1 MADHIDSRLSSLLS
15 PGRPASNPA
24 AKTAAK
30 ALAMNAFD
38 DGRKKVA
45 GRQGSKAGLRFMD
58 VFNLLGSSMM
68 KYRYLLASV
77 AFVVVAAPLAF
88 SIVGTQSFSLG
99 PSGAMTNNGGASF
112 GDSPVATSV
121 GSVAKADQGSA
132 QPSAGS
138 PALVPSHDYARPA
151 PSAHEQMAAY
161 QLAITEALRLST
173 GQMSGDV
180 RREVTGR
187 ENATHDPRLM
197 ALAVKDVTQPPQF
210 VGGRF
215 TSSEIN
221 GMKNVA
227 ADPVSTFAI
236 DVDTA
241 SYSYARRSILNGR
254 LPEPD
259 SVRVEELVNYFP
271 YDWQAG
277 SSADEPFNPSVTI
290 APTPWNPDTKLLHIG
305 IQGYDLPA
313 AEQKQSNLVFLV
325 DVSGSMQSAD
335 KLPLLKTSLRM
346 LVERLKP
353 TDTVSI
359 VTYAGS
365 SGVALRP
372 TAASDKAAIFA
383 ALDGLEAGGGTN
395 GAQGLKTAYDLAQES
410 FVKDGVNRIF
420 LATDG
425 DFNIGASSDDD
436 LERLVESRRKSGV
449 FLSVLGFGADNYN
462 DGMMQ
467 TLAQNGNGVA
477 AYIDTLE
484 EAEKTLVE
492 EASASIFPIAKDVKI
507 QVEFNPTTV
516 ARYRLIGYET
526 RALATE
532 DFNNDKVD
540 AGEVGSGHRVT
551 AIYEIVPKDSPAATV
566 DDRRYATPEPASK
579 DAEADKKGELA
590 FLKIRYKKPSEE
602 TSRLI
607 TRPIL
612 ADQQLK
618 SIDEASADVKF
629 SVGVAAFAQK
639 LKHESWVDGY
649 DWKAVVGMMK
659 DGAGEDPYGLR
670 RNAIRLA
677 QIAGSLA
684 GRDEVVDPLR

>member
-24 AKTAAK
+24 AKTAAM

-45 GRQGSKAGLRFMD
+45 GRQGSNAGLRFMD

-88 SIVGTQSFSLG
+88 SVVGTQTFSLE

-121 GSVAKADQGSA
+121 GSLAKADQEIA

-173 GQMSGDV
+173 GQMSGDD

-187 ENATHDPRLM
+187 ENAAQDSRLM
-197 ALAVKDVTQPPQF
+197 ALALKDVTRPPQV

-241 SYSYARRSILNGR
+241 SYSYARRNILNGR
-254 LPEPD
+254 LPDPD

-313 AEQKQSNLVFLV
+313 DEQKQSNLVFLV

-425 DFNIGASSDDD
+425 DFNVGASSDDD
-436 LERLVESRRKSGV
+436 LKRLVENRRKSGV

-507 QVEFNPTTV
+507 QVEFNPATV

-532 DFNNDKVD
+532 DFSNDKVD

-551 AIYEIVPKDSPAATV
+551 AIYEIVPKGSAAAV
-566 DDRRYATPEPASK
+566 DDRRYETPEPVSK
-579 DAEADKKGELA
+579 DAEAARNGELA

-612 ADQQLK
+612 ADQALT
-618 SIDEASADVKF
+618 SIDEAPADVKF

-639 LKHESWVDGY
+639 LKHEAWVDGY
-649 DWKAVVGMMK
+649 DWKAVVDMMK
-659 DGAGEDPYGLR
+659 EGAGEDQFGLR

>member
-1 MADHIDSRLSSLLS
+1 MADHIDSRLSDLLS
-15 PGRPASNPA
+15 QGRPASNPA
-24 AKTAAK
+24 ARAA
-30 ALAMNAFD
+30 AMTLAMDAFD
-38 DGRKKVA
+38 DKKKKSA
-45 GRQGSKAGLRFMD
+45 GDQGSDAGLRFMD

-68 KYRYLLASV
+68 KYRYLFASV

-88 SIVGTQSFSLG
+88 SIVGKQTFSLG
-99 PSGAMTNNGGASF
+99 DSGAMTNNGGTSF
-112 GDSPVATSV
+112 GDSAGTTSAQSLATADR
-121 GSVAKADQGSA
+121 GSVPSVPTPSYDYAKQAA
-132 QPSAGS
+132 
-138 PALVPSHDYARPA
+138 PAL
-151 PSAHEQMAAY
+151 EQKLAAT
-161 QLAITEALRLST
+161 QLAIVESLRLST
-173 GQMSGDV
+173 GQMSGNA
-180 RREVTGR
+180 REVTG
-187 ENATHDPRLM
+187 L
-197 ALAVKDVTQPPQF
+197 ALKDVFQPPQA

-221 GMKNVA
+221 GMKNVSEA
-227 ADPVSTFAI
+227 PVSTFAI

-254 LPEPD
+254 LPDPD

-277 SSADEPFNPSVTI
+277 ASADEPFNPSVTI
-290 APTPWNPDTKLLHIG
+290 APTPWDPDTKLLHIG

-346 LVERLKP
+346 LVERLRP
-353 TDTVSI
+353 TDIVSI

-372 TAASDKAAIFA
+372 TQASDKAAIFA

-425 DFNIGASSDDD
+425 DFNVGASSDGD
-436 LERLVESRRKSGV
+436 LKRLVESRRKSGV

-507 QVEFNPTTV
+507 QVEFNPATV

-532 DFNNDKVD
+532 DFSNDKVD

-551 AIYEIVPKDSPAATV
+551 AIYEIVPKGSPAATV
-566 DDRRYATPEPASK
+566 DDRRYATPEPASEG
-579 DAEADKKGELA
+579 AETARNGELA

-612 ADQQLK
+612 ADQTLK
-618 SIDEASADVKF
+618 SLHEAPDDVKF

-639 LKHESWVDGY
+639 LKHEPWVDGY
-649 DWKAVVGMMK
+649 DWKAVVDLMK
-659 DGAGEDPYGLR
+659 EGVGEDPYGLR
-670 RNAIRLA
+670 RNAMRLA
-677 QIAGSLA
+677 EIAGSLA
-684 GRDEVVDPLR
+684 GHDDVADPLR